1 MSLWAHPVSPG
12 SDLPSSVSSRPPL
25 ADVPVVVVVVGRLP
39 LCRARVFVAARCA
52 LIAVVGVV
60 QGFVV
65 TSVVVVQAVAE

>member
-25 ADVPVVVVVVGRLP
+25 ADVPVVVVVGRLP